1 MLEHWEYWFL
11 AILIAVVF
19 VSFVKEWIAVEVVA
33 LVGMFLC
40 VGVGILPLSDALM
53 IFSHPAPLAIGC
65 MFIVSAALER
75 TGVIEL
81 LGDWFEDLAGKTEKS
96 LLIWCILIVAVLSG
110 FVNNTPVVVV
120 FMPIILG
127 ICRRK
132 NWKASR
138 FLIPLSY
145 AAIVGGT
152 MTIIG
157 TSTNLIAAGIAEES
171 GLPTFS
177 MFEVTKLG
185 AVFFVITAVYLL
197 TVGRKLLP
205 DRTTLASL
213 IDTESTR
220 EFITH
225 AYLSKGSPL
234 VGKEFGET
242 PFAKIKKLRLIEVR
256 RNGLRVRVPLKE
268 VRFRESDELFFKGSP
283 DGVLDVHNTEG
294 IKVKGAHGKDEPE
307 TDEFGLEG
315 VQTESAMLMEGILGP
330 DSSLVGRSLAEIK
343 FRQQFGVIILAV
355 HRRGKNLQEK
365 FEDTKLA
372 FGDTLLVQ
380 GSAEKM
386 RRLFEQRDFIN
397 LSAPTTQEFRTKKA
411 PWAIGALVV
420 FVILGA
426 LGGFDV
432 IQKIPT
438 VQLALG
444 AVLFVLLTGCLEPKE
459 AYEAVDWRII
469 FLIMGMLGIGFAMIE
484 SGLLAAIAD
493 QVQAACS
500 GMDPRIIVALIY
512 LLAAV
517 LTELVSN
524 QAVAV
529 LLTPL
534 AIQVGV
540 QLGIDPRALVVAVM
554 FGASASFST
563 PIGYQTNTYVF
574 GAGGY
579 KFGDFFRV
587 GFPLAVI
594 LWITASLL
602 IPLMWKI

>member
-1 MLEHWEYWFL
+1 MPQFWEYWFL
-11 AILIAVVF
+11 AILIVVVF
-19 VSFVKEWIAVEVVA
+19 VSFVKEWLSVEVVA
-33 LVGMFLC
+33 LIGMFLC
-40 VGVGILPLSDALM
+40 VAVGILPLEGATGALSV
-53 IFSHPAPLAIGC
+53 FAHPAPLAIGC
-65 MFIVSAALER
+65 MFIISAALER
-75 TGVIEL
+75 TGVIEV
-81 LGDWFEDLAGKTEKS
+81 LGDWFEEVAGKSERAM
-96 LLIWCILIVAVLSG
+96 LVWIILIVALLSG

-120 FMPIILG
+120 FMPVILG

-132 NWKASR
+132 EWKSSR
-138 FLIPLSY
+138 YLIPLSY

-152 MTIIG
+152 VTIIG
-157 TSTNLIAAGIAEES
+157 TSTNLIAAGIAEDTGME
-171 GLPTFS
+171 TFG

-185 AVFFVITAVYLL
+185 LIFCVITAVYLL
-197 TVGRKLLP
+197 TIGRKLLP
-205 DRTTLASL
+205 DRSTLASL
-213 IDTESTR
+213 IDTESSR

-225 AYLSKGSPL
+225 AYLSTGSPL
-234 VGKEFGET
+234 VGKEFSET
-242 PFAKIKKLRLIEVR
+242 PFAKIRKLRLIEVR
-256 RNGLRVRVPLKE
+256 RNGLRVRVPMKE
-268 VRFRESDELFFKGSP
+268 IRFRDGDELFFKGSP
-283 DGVLDVHNTEG
+283 DGVLDVHKTKG
-294 IKVKGAHGKDEPE
+294 IKATEQE
-307 TDEFGLEG
+307 EEDEFGLEG
-315 VQTESAMLMEGILGP
+315 VQTESAVLMEGILGP
-330 DSSLVGRSLAEIK
+330 DSSLVGKSLSEIK

-355 HRRGKNLQEK
+355 HRKGKNLQEK
-365 FEDTKLA
+365 FEDTKLV

-397 LSAPTTQEFRTKKA
+397 LSAPTTQEFRKKKA
-411 PWAIGALVV
+411 PWAIGALLV
-420 FVILGA
+420 FVLLGA

-432 IQKIPT
+432 IDKIPT

-444 AVLFVLLTGCLEPKE
+444 AVLFVLLTGCLDPKE
-459 AYEAVDWRII
+459 AYESIDWRII
-469 FLIMGMLGIGFAMIE
+469 FLIMGMLGIGQAMIH
-484 SGLLAAIAD
+484 SGLLGAVAYQVEAILG
-493 QVQAACS
+493 
-500 GMDPRIIVALIY
+500 GMDPRIILALLY

-534 AIQVGV
+534 AIQLGV
-540 QLGIDPRALVVAVM
+540 QMGIEPRALVVAVM

-594 LWITASLL
+594 LWIAASFL
-602 IPLMWKI
+602 IPLIWGI

>member
-1 MLEHWEYWFL
+1 MPQHWEYWFL
-11 AILIAVVF
+11 AILIAIVF
-19 VSFVKEWIAVEVVA
+19 ISFIKEWIAVEVVSI
-33 LVGMFLC
+33 LGMFLC
-40 VGVGILPLSDALM
+40 VAVGILPLQGIAGALSV
-53 IFSHPAPLAIGC
+53 FSHPAPLAIAC
-65 MFIVSAALER
+65 MFVLSAALER
-75 TGVIEL
+75 TGVIET
-81 LGDWFEDLAGKTEKS
+81 LGDWFEELAGKTEKTM
-96 LLIWCILIVAVLSG
+96 LLWLIVIVALLSG

-132 NWKASR
+132 EWKASR

-152 MTIIG
+152 VTIIG
-157 TSTNLIAAGIAEES
+157 TSTNLIAAGIAEGQ
-171 GLPTFS
+171 GLETFG

-185 AVFFVITAVYLL
+185 VIFCAITAVYLYFF
-197 TVGRKLLP
+197 GRKLLP
-205 DRTTLASL
+205 DRTTLASM

-225 AYLSKGSPL
+225 AFLSKGSPL

-268 VRFRESDELFFKGSP
+268 IRFRELDELFFKGSP
-283 DGVLDVHNTEG
+283 DGVLDVSNTEG
-294 IKVKGAHGKDEPE
+294 VEVKGGQ
-307 TDEFGLEG
+307 DEFGLEG
-315 VQTESAMLMEGILGP
+315 VQTESAMLMEGIVGP
-330 DSSLVGRSLAEIK
+330 ESSLVGKSLAEIK

-397 LSAPTTQEFRTKKA
+397 LSAPTTKEFRTKKA
-411 PWAIGALVV
+411 PWAIGSLLV

-426 LGGFDV
+426 LGGFGFID
-432 IQKIPT
+432 KIPT

-444 AVLFVLLTGCLEPKE
+444 AVLFVLLTGCLDPKE
-459 AYEAVDWRII
+459 AYESIDWRII
-469 FLIMGMLGIGFAMIE
+469 FLIMGMLGIGLAMIS
-484 SGLLAAIAD
+484 SGLLAAIAT
-493 QVQAACS
+493 QVQAVC
-500 GMDPRIIVALIY
+500 GGLDPRVIIALIY
-512 LLAAV
+512 LFAAI

-534 AIQVGV
+534 AMQLGV
-540 QLGIDPRALVVAVM
+540 QMGIEPRALVVAVM

-579 KFGDFFRV
+579 KFGDFFRI

-602 IPLMWKI
+602 IPVFWGI

>member
-11 AILIAVVF
+11 AILIAGVF
-19 VSFVKEWIAVEVVA
+19 VFFVKEWLSVEIVA

-40 VGVGILPLSDALM
+40 VMVGILPLEGALSV
-53 IFSHPAPLAIGC
+53 FSHPAPLAIGC

-75 TGVIEL
+75 TGVIES
-81 LGDWFEDLAGKTEKS
+81 LGDWFEDLAGKTEKTM
-96 LLIWCILIVAVLSG
+96 LLWLVIIVALLSG

-120 FMPIILG
+120 FMPVILG

-132 NWKASR
+132 EWKASR

-152 MTIIG
+152 VTIIG

-171 GLPTFS
+171 GLETFS
-177 MFEVTKLG
+177 MFEVSKLG
-185 AVFFVITAVYLL
+185 LVFCLITIVYLL
-197 TVGRKLLP
+197 TLGRKLLP

-225 AYLSKGSPL
+225 AYLSKGSPM

-256 RNGLRVRVPLKE
+256 RNGLRVRVPLQE
-268 VRFRESDELFFKGSP
+268 IRFREGDELFFKGSP
-283 DGVLDVHNTEG
+283 DGVLDVSKTEG
-294 IKVKGAHGKDEPE
+294 VEVKGGM
-307 TDEFGLEG
+307 EFGLEG
-315 VQTESAMLMEGILGP
+315 VQTESAILMEGILGP
-330 DSSLVGRSLAEIK
+330 DSSLVGRSLSEIK

-386 RRLFEQRDFIN
+386 RRLFEQPDFVN
-397 LSAPTTQEFRTKKA
+397 LSAPTTKEFRIKKA

-426 LGGFDV
+426 LGGFEV
-432 IQKIPT
+432 IDKIPT

-459 AYEAVDWRII
+459 AYDAVDWRII
-469 FLIMGMLGIGFAMIE
+469 FLIMGMLGIGLAMIE
-484 SGLLAAIAD
+484 SGLLVAIAN
-493 QVQAACS
+493 QVEAVFG
-500 GMDPRIIVALIY
+500 GMDPRLILALLY

-534 AIQVGV
+534 AIQ
-540 QLGIDPRALVVAVM
+540 LGIQMGIEPRALVVAVM

-587 GFPLAVI
+587 GFPLALI

-602 IPLMWKI
+602 IPLLWEI

>member
-1 MLEHWEYWFL
+1 MEQHWEYWFL
-11 AILIAVVF
+11 AVLIAFVF
-19 VSFVKEWIAVEVVA
+19 VSFVKEWLAVEVVA
-33 LVGMFLC
+33 LLGMFLC
-40 VGVGILPLSDALM
+40 IAVGILPLDQALGV
-53 IFSHPAPLAIGC
+53 FSHPAPLAIGC
-65 MFIVSAALER
+65 MFVVSAALER
-75 TGVIEL
+75 TGVIEW
-81 LGDWFEDLAGKTEKS
+81 LGDWFEDLAGGSEKMM
-96 LLIWCILIVAVLSG
+96 LGWLVVVVALLSG

-120 FMPIILG
+120 FMPVILG

-132 NWKASR
+132 EWIASR

-152 MTIIG
+152 VTIIG
-157 TSTNLIAAGIAEES
+157 TSTNLIAAGIAEQN
-171 GLPTFS
+171 GLETFG
-177 MFEVTKLG
+177 MFEVSKLG
-185 AVFFVITAVYLL
+185 LVFCAITVLYLL
-197 TVGRKLLP
+197 TLGKKLLP
-205 DRTTLASL
+205 DRSTLAAL
-213 IDTESTR
+213 INTESTR

-225 AYLSKGSPL
+225 AFLSEGSPL
-234 VGKEFGET
+234 VGKEFEET
-242 PFAKIKKLRLIEVR
+242 PFGKLKKLRLIEVR

-268 VRFRESDELFFKGSP
+268 IHFREGDELFFKGSP
-283 DGVLDVHNTEG
+283 DGVLGMRKSQGLELRGGD
-294 IKVKGAHGKDEPE
+294 D
-307 TDEFGLEG
+307 FGLEG
-315 VQTESAMLMEGILGP
+315 VQTESAILMEGILGP
-330 DSSLVGRSLAEIK
+330 DSSLVGKSLAEIK

-355 HRRGKNLQEK
+355 HRRGTNLRDQ

-397 LSAPTTQEFRTKKA
+397 LSAPTTQEFRVKKA
-411 PWAIGALVV
+411 PWALGALLV

-426 LGGFDV
+426 LGGFGV
-432 IQKIPT
+432 IDKIPT

-459 AYEAVDWRII
+459 AYDAVDWRIL
-469 FLIMGMLGIGFAMIE
+469 FLIMGMLGIGLAMIE
-484 SGLLAAIAD
+484 SGLIGAIAS
-493 QVQAACS
+493 QVELLC
-500 GMDPRIIVALIY
+500 GGFDPLVILALVY

-534 AIQVGV
+534 AIQ
-540 QLGIDPRALVVAVM
+540 LGLQMDIEPRALVVAVM

-587 GFPLAVI
+587 GFPLAII
-594 LWITASLL
+594 LWLTACLL
-602 IPLMWKI
+602 IPLFWGI

>member
-1 MLEHWEYWFL
+1 MSHWEYWFL
-11 AILIAVVF
+11 AILIALVF
-19 VSFVKEWIAVEVVA
+19 LSFVKEWLSVEVVA
-33 LVGMFLC
+33 LLGMFLC
-40 VGVGILPLSDALM
+40 VAVGILPLDGALSV
-53 IFSHPAPLAIGC
+53 FSHPAPLAIGC
-65 MFIVSAALER
+65 MFVISAALER
-75 TGVIEL
+75 TGVIES
-81 LGDWFEDLAGKTEKS
+81 LGDWFEGVAGKTEKTM
-96 LLIWCILIVAVLSG
+96 LVWLVIIVALLSG

-120 FMPIILG
+120 FMPILLG

-132 NWKASR
+132 DWKASR

-152 MTIIG
+152 VTIIG
-157 TSTNLIAAGIAEES
+157 TSTNLIAAGIAEQN
-171 GLPTFS
+171 GLDTFG
-177 MFEVTKLG
+177 MFEVSRLG
-185 AVFFVITAVYLL
+185 LVFCAITVIYLL
-197 TVGRKLLP
+197 TAGRKLLP
-205 DRTTLASL
+205 DRSTLASL
-213 IDTESTR
+213 IDTESSR

-225 AYLSKGSPL
+225 AYVSEGSPL
-234 VGKEFGET
+234 VGKEFAET
-242 PFAKIKKLRLIEVR
+242 PFGKIRKMRLIEVR

-268 VRFRESDELFFKGSP
+268 IRFREGDELFFKGSP
-283 DGVLDVHNTEG
+283 DGVLDVSKTVG
-294 IKVKGAHGKDEPE
+294 VKMRSD
-307 TDEFGLEG
+307 DEFGLEG
-315 VQTESAMLMEGILGP
+315 VQTESAVLMEGILGP
-330 DSSLVGRSLAEIK
+330 DSSLIGRSLAEIK

-355 HRRGKNLQEK
+355 HRRGTNLQSK

-397 LSAPTTQEFRTKKA
+397 LSAPTTQEFRVKKA
-411 PWAIGALVV
+411 PWALVALLA

-426 LGGFDV
+426 LGGFGV
-432 IQKIPT
+432 IDKIPT
-438 VQLALG
+438 VQLGLG
-444 AVLFVLLTGCLEPKE
+444 AVLFVLLTGCVEPKE
-459 AYEAVDWRII
+459 AYEAVDWKIL
-469 FLIMGMLGIGFAMIE
+469 FLIMGMLGIGLAMIE
-484 SGLLAAIAD
+484 SGLLNAVATQIE
-493 QVQAACS
+493 VVC
-500 GMDPRIIVALIY
+500 GGLDPRVILALIY

-534 AIQVGV
+534 AIQ
-540 QLGIDPRALVVAVM
+540 LGLQMDIEPRALVVAVM

-587 GFPLAVI
+587 GFPLAII
-594 LWITASLL
+594 LWLTASLL
-602 IPLMWKI
+602 IPLFWGI

>member
-1 MLEHWEYWFL
+1 MLGNWEYWFL
-11 AILIAVVF
+11 AVLIAVVF
-19 VSFVKEWIAVEVVA
+19 VSFVKEWMSVEVVA

-40 VGVGILPLSDALM
+40 VGVGILPLTEALSV
-53 IFSHPAPLAIGC
+53 FSHPAPLAIGC

-75 TGVIEL
+75 TGVIES
-81 LGDWFEDLAGKTEKS
+81 LGDWFEDLAGKTEKT
-96 LLIWCILIVAVLSG
+96 LLLWCIVIVALLSG
-110 FVNNTPVVVV
+110 VVNNTPVVVV
-120 FMPIILG
+120 FMPVILG

-132 NWKASR
+132 EWKASR

-157 TSTNLIAAGIAEES
+157 TSTNLIAAGIAEDS

-185 AVFFVITAVYLL
+185 LVFCVITAIYLM
-197 TVGRKLLP
+197 TIGRKLLP

-225 AYLSKGSPL
+225 AYLSEGSPL

-268 VRFRESDELFFKGSP
+268 VRFREGDELFFKGSP
-283 DGVLDVHNTEG
+283 DGVLDVHKTEG
-294 IKVKGAHGKDEPE
+294 LE
-307 TDEFGLEG
+307 TGSEQDEFGLEG

-330 DSSLVGRSLAEIK
+330 DSSLVGKSLSEIK

-397 LSAPTTQEFRTKKA
+397 LSAPTTQEFRNKKA

-426 LGGFDV
+426 LGGFGIID
-432 IQKIPT
+432 KIPT

-444 AVLFVLLTGCLEPKE
+444 AVLFVMLTRCLEPKE

-469 FLIMGMLGIGFAMIE
+469 FLIMGMLGIGLAMIH
-484 SGLLAAIAD
+484 SGLIASIAV
-493 QVQAACS
+493 QVEAVS
-500 GMDPRIIVALIY
+500 GGMDPRVMIALIY

-534 AIQVGV
+534 AIQLGV
-540 QLGIDPRALVVAVM
+540 QLGIEPRALVVAVM

-587 GFPLAVI
+587 GFPLAII

-602 IPLMWKI
+602 IPLMWGI

>member
-1 MLEHWEYWFL
+1 MSQNWEYWFL
-11 AILIAVVF
+11 ALLLAVVF
-19 VSFVKEWIAVEVVA
+19 LSFVKEWLPVEIVA
-33 LVGMFLC
+33 LAGMFLC
-40 VGVGILPLSDALM
+40 VIVGILDLDGPAGALSV
-53 IFSHPAPLAIGC
+53 FSHGAPLAIGC
-65 MFIVSAALER
+65 MFVISAALER
-75 TGVIEL
+75 TGVIET
-81 LGDWFEDLAGKTEKS
+81 LGDWFEGLAAKSETS
-96 LLIWCILIVAVLSG
+96 LLVWIIVIVAFLSG

-120 FMPIILG
+120 LMPVILG

-132 NWKASR
+132 DWKASR
-138 FLIPLSY
+138 YLIPLSY

-152 MTIIG
+152 ITIIG
-157 TSTNLIAAGIAEES
+157 TSTNLIAAGIAEDR
-171 GLPTFS
+171 GLEPFG

-185 AVFFVITAVYLL
+185 LIFCLITAAYLL
-197 TVGRKLLP
+197 IFGRKLLP
-205 DRTTLASL
+205 DRSTLASL
-213 IDTESTR
+213 IDTESSR

-225 AYLSKGSPL
+225 AYVSKGSPL

-268 VRFRESDELFFKGSP
+268 IRFRQSDELFFKGSP
-283 DGVLDVHNTEG
+283 DGVLDVTKTEG
-294 IKVKGAHGKDEPE
+294 VEVNSGAE
-307 TDEFGLEG
+307 EFGLEG
-315 VQTESAMLMEGILGP
+315 VQTESAVLMEGILGP
-330 DSSLVGRSLAEIK
+330 ESSLVGKSLSELK

-355 HRRGKNLQEK
+355 HRRGQNLREK

-386 RRLFEQRDFIN
+386 RRLFEQRDFVN
-397 LSAPTTQEFRTKKA
+397 LSAPTTKEFRKEKA
-411 PWAIGALVV
+411 RWALVGLGI
-420 FVILGA
+420 FVLLGA
-426 LGGFDV
+426 LGGFEV
-432 IQKIPT
+432 IPKIPT

-444 AVLFVLLTGCLEPKE
+444 AALFVLITGCLTPNE
-459 AYEAVDWRII
+459 AYDAIDWRIL
-469 FLIMGMLGIGFAMIE
+469 FLIMGMLGIGLAMIQ
-484 SGLLAAIAD
+484 SGLLGSVAD
-493 QVQAACS
+493 LVAETCG
-500 GMDPRIIVALIY
+500 GMDPRLLLALIY
-512 LLAAV
+512 LLAAI

-534 AIQVGV
+534 AIQLGV
-540 QLGIDPRALVVAVM
+540 QMEIDPRALVVAVM

-594 LWITASLL
+594 LWLTASLL
-602 IPLMWKI
+602 IPLLWGI

>member
-1 MLEHWEYWFL
+1 MLEYWEYWFL
-11 AILIAVVF
+11 TILLVVVF
-19 VSFVKEWIAVEVVA
+19 VSFVREWLAVEVVA

-40 VGVGILPLSDALM
+40 IAVGILPLDIALEV
-53 IFSHPAPLAIGC
+53 FSHPAPLAIGC

-75 TGVIEL
+75 TGVIES
-81 LGDWFEDLAGKTEKS
+81 LGDWFEDLAGKTEKTM
-96 LLIWCILIVAVLSG
+96 LVWLVLIVALLSG

-132 NWKASR
+132 DWKASR

-152 MTIIG
+152 VTIIG
-157 TSTNLIAAGIAEES
+157 TSTNLIAAGIAEKR
-171 GLPTFS
+171 GLETFG
-177 MFEVTKLG
+177 MFEVSKLG
-185 AVFFVITAVYLL
+185 LIFCVITTVYLL
-197 TVGRKLLP
+197 TLGRKFLP
-205 DRTTLASL
+205 DRSTLASL
-213 IDTESTR
+213 IDTDNSR

-225 AYLSKGSPL
+225 AYLSEGSPL
-234 VGKEFGET
+234 VGKDFSES
-242 PFAKIKKLRLIEVR
+242 PFAKIRKMRLIEVR

-268 VRFRESDELFFKGSP
+268 IRFRDGDELFFKGSP
-283 DGVLDVHNTEG
+283 DGLADVTKTKGLE
-294 IKVKGAHGKDEPE
+294 VKGGDEL
-307 TDEFGLEG
+307 GLEG
-315 VQTESAMLMEGILGP
+315 VQTESAVLMEGILGP
-330 DSSLVGRSLAEIK
+330 DSSLVGKSLAEIK

-355 HRRGKNLQEK
+355 HRKGRNLREQ

-386 RRLFEQRDFIN
+386 RRLFEQPDFIN
-397 LSAPTTQEFRTKKA
+397 LSAPTTKEFRVNKA
-411 PWAIGALVV
+411 PWAIGALIV
-420 FVILGA
+420 FVLLGA
-426 LGGFDV
+426 LGGFGVVD
-432 IQKIPT
+432 KIPT

-444 AVLFVLLTGCLEPKE
+444 AVLFVLVTGCLDPKE
-459 AYEAVDWRII
+459 AYAAVDWRII
-469 FLIMGMLGIGFAMIE
+469 FLIMGMLGIGMAMIH
-484 SGLLAAIAD
+484 SGLLDAVAY
-493 QVQAACS
+493 QVEAVC
-500 GMDPRIIVALIY
+500 GGLDPRIMIAMIY

-534 AIQVGV
+534 AIQLGV
-540 QLGIDPRALVVAVM
+540 QMGIEPRSLVVAVM

-587 GFPLAVI
+587 GFPLAFI

-602 IPLMWKI
+602 IPLLWGV

>member
-1 MLEHWEYWFL
+1 MPEHWEFWFL
-11 AILIAVVF
+11 GGLIAVVF
-19 VSFVKEWIAVEVVA
+19 LCFVKEWLSVEIVA
-33 LVGMFLC
+33 LLGLFLC
-40 VGVGILPLSDALM
+40 LGVGILPLEQALSV
-53 IFSHPAPLAIGC
+53 FGHPAPLAIGC

-75 TGVIEL
+75 TGVIES
-81 LGDWFEDLAGKTEKS
+81 LGDWFEDLAGKTEKTM
-96 LLIWCILIVAVLSG
+96 LLWLILVVALLSG

-132 NWKASR
+132 DWKASR

-152 MTIIG
+152 VTIIG
-157 TSTNLIAAGIAEES
+157 TSTNLIAAGIAEDS
-171 GLPTFS
+171 GLDTFS
-177 MFEVTKLG
+177 MFEVSKLG
-185 AVFFVITAVYLL
+185 VIFCLITAVYLMTL
-197 TVGRKLLP
+197 GRKLLP

-268 VRFRESDELFFKGSP
+268 IRFRESDELFFKGSP
-283 DGVLDVHNTEG
+283 DGVLDVA
-294 IKVKGAHGKDEPE
+294 K
-307 TDEFGLEG
+307 TDGVELTNDREFGLEG
-315 VQTESAMLMEGILGP
+315 IQTESAMLMEGILGP
-330 DSSLVGRSLAEIK
+330 DSTLVGKSLSEIK
-343 FRQQFGVIILAV
+343 FRQQFGVIIVAV

-386 RRLFEQRDFIN
+386 RRLFEERDFIN
-397 LSAPTTQEFRTKKA
+397 LSAPTTEDFRKEKA
-411 PWAIGALVV
+411 PWAIGALLV
-420 FVILGA
+420 FVLLGA
-426 LGGFDV
+426 LGGFGV
-432 IQKIPT
+432 IDKIPT

-444 AVLFVLLTGCLEPKE
+444 AVLFVLVTGCLEPKE
-459 AYEAVDWRII
+459 AYEAIDWRII
-469 FLIMGMLGIGFAMIE
+469 FLIMGMLGIGLAMIE
-484 SGLLAAIAD
+484 SGLLVAIAN
-493 QVQAACS
+493 QVEAVC
-500 GMDPRIIVALIY
+500 GGLDPRIMLALIY
-512 LLAAV
+512 LLAAI

-534 AIQVGV
+534 AV
-540 QLGIDPRALVVAVM
+540 QLGVQMGIEPRALVVAVM

-579 KFGDFFRV
+579 RFGDFFRA
-587 GFPLAVI
+587 GFPLAII

-602 IPLMWKI
+602 IPLLWGI

>member
-1 MLEHWEYWFL
+1 MLGIWEYWFL
-11 AILIAVVF
+11 AILIAIVF
-19 VSFVKEWIAVEVVA
+19 VCFVKEWLSVEVVA

-40 VGVGILPLSDALM
+40 VAVGILPLDGALSV
-53 IFSHPAPLAIGC
+53 FSHPAPLAIGC

-75 TGVIEL
+75 TGIIES
-81 LGDWFEDLAGKTEKS
+81 LGDWFEDLAGKTEKTM
-96 LLIWCILIVAVLSG
+96 LLWLVLIVALLSG

-120 FMPIILG
+120 FMPVILG

-152 MTIIG
+152 VTIIG
-157 TSTNLIAAGIAEES
+157 TSTNLIAAGIAEDS
-171 GLPTFS
+171 GLETFS
-177 MFEVTKLG
+177 MFEVSKLG
-185 AVFFVITAVYLL
+185 VVFCAITAVYLM
-197 TVGRKLLP
+197 TIGRKLLP
-205 DRTTLASL
+205 DRTTLAAL
-213 IDTESTR
+213 IDTESSR

-225 AYLSKGSPL
+225 AYLSQGSPM

-242 PFAKIKKLRLIEVR
+242 PFAKIKQLRLIEVR

-268 VRFRESDELFFKGSP
+268 IRFRDGDELFFKGSP
-283 DGVLDVHNTEG
+283 DGVLDVTKTEG
-294 IKVKGAHGKDEPE
+294 VEVHGDQA
-307 TDEFGLEG
+307 FGLEG
-315 VQTESAMLMEGILGP
+315 VQTESAVLMEGILGP
-330 DSSLVGRSLAEIK
+330 DSSLVGKSLSEIK

-386 RRLFEQRDFIN
+386 RRLFEQPDFIN
-397 LSAPTTQEFRTKKA
+397 LSAPTTKEFRTSKA
-411 PWAIGALVV
+411 PLAIGALLV
-420 FVILGA
+420 FVVLGA

-432 IQKIPT
+432 IEKIPT

-444 AVLFVLLTGCLEPKE
+444 AVLFVLLTGCIEPKE

-469 FLIMGMLGIGFAMIE
+469 FLIMGMLGIGLAMIE
-484 SGLLAAIAD
+484 SGLLVAIAN
-493 QVQAACS
+493 QVEAVC
-500 GMDPRIIVALIY
+500 GGLDPRIILALVY

-534 AIQVGV
+534 AIQ
-540 QLGIDPRALVVAVM
+540 LGFQMDIEPRALVVAVM

-587 GFPLAVI
+587 GFPLAII
-594 LWITASLL
+594 LWITACFL
-602 IPLMWKI
+602 IPLIWGI

>member
-1 MLEHWEYWFL
+1 M
-11 AILIAVVF
+11 
-19 VSFVKEWIAVEVVA
+19 EVVA
-33 LVGMFLC
+33 LVAMFLC
-40 VGVGILPLSDALM
+40 VMTGILPLDGALSV
-53 IFSHPAPLAIGC
+53 FSHPAPLAIGC

-75 TGVIEL
+75 TGVIES
-81 LGDWFEDLAGKTEKS
+81 LGDWFEDLAGKTEKTM
-96 LLIWCILIVAVLSG
+96 LLWLVLIVALLSG

-120 FMPIILG
+120 FMPVILG

-132 NWKASR
+132 DWKASR

-152 MTIIG
+152 VTIIG
-157 TSTNLIAAGIAEES
+157 TSTNLIAAGIAEDS
-171 GLPTFS
+171 GMETFS
-177 MFEVTKLG
+177 MFEVSKLG
-185 AVFFVITAVYLL
+185 VVFCMITAVYLMTL
-197 TVGRKLLP
+197 GRKLLP

-213 IDTESTR
+213 IDTESSR

-234 VGKEFGET
+234 VGMEFGET

-256 RNGLRVRVPLKE
+256 RNGLRVRVPLQE
-268 VRFRESDELFFKGSP
+268 IRFRDGDELFFKGSP
-283 DGVLDVHNTEG
+283 DGVLDVTKTEG
-294 IKVKGAHGKDEPE
+294 IEVNVGQ
-307 TDEFGLEG
+307 EFGLEG

-330 DSSLVGRSLAEIK
+330 DSSLVGKSLSEIK

-386 RRLFEQRDFIN
+386 RRLFEQPDFVN
-397 LSAPTTQEFRTKKA
+397 LSAPTTKEFRTRKA
-411 PWAIGALVV
+411 PLAIGSLLV
-420 FVILGA
+420 FVLLGA
-426 LGGFDV
+426 LGGFGL
-432 IQKIPT
+432 IEKIPT

-469 FLIMGMLGIGFAMIE
+469 FLIMGMLGIGLAMIE
-484 SGLLAAIAD
+484 SGLLVAIAN
-493 QVQAACS
+493 QVEAVC
-500 GMDPRIIVALIY
+500 GGLDPRIILALVY

-534 AIQVGV
+534 AIQ
-540 QLGIDPRALVVAVM
+540 LGLQMDIEPRALVVAVM

-587 GFPLAVI
+587 GFPLAII
-594 LWITASLL
+594 LWLTACLL
-602 IPLMWKI
+602 IPMLWGI

>member
-1 MLEHWEYWFL
+1 MLGNWEYWFL
-11 AILIAVVF
+11 ALLIAVVF
-19 VSFVKEWIAVEVVA
+19 VSFVKEWISVEIVA
-33 LVGMFLC
+33 LTGMFLC
-40 VGVGILPLSDALM
+40 VGVGILPLEQALAV
-53 IFSHPAPLAIGC
+53 FSHPAPLAIGC

-75 TGVIEL
+75 TGVIES

-96 LLIWCILIVAVLSG
+96 MLLWCILIVALLSG

-132 NWKASR
+132 DWKASR

-152 MTIIG
+152 MTIVG
-157 TSTNLIAAGIAEES
+157 TSTNLIAAGIAESNKMVEME
-171 GLPTFS
+171 TFT

-185 AVFFVITAVYLL
+185 AVFCVITAVYLM

-225 AYLSKGSPL
+225 AYLSKGSPM

-283 DGVLDVHNTEG
+283 DGVLDVQKTEG
-294 IKVKGAHGKDEPE
+294 IEVKGGQGAD
-307 TDEFGLEG
+307 DFGLEG
-315 VQTESAMLMEGILGP
+315 IQTESAMLMEGILGP
-330 DSSLVGRSLAEIK
+330 DSSLVGKSLSEIK

-397 LSAPTTQEFRTKKA
+397 LSAPTTQEFRNKKA

-426 LGGFDV
+426 LGGFGV
-432 IQKIPT
+432 IEKIQT

-444 AVLFVLLTGCLEPKE
+444 AVLFVLLTRCLEPKE

-469 FLIMGMLGIGFAMIE
+469 FLIMGMLGIGQAMIT
-484 SGLLAAIAD
+484 SGLLNSIAE
-493 QVQAACS
+493 QVE
-500 GMDPRIIVALIY
+500 
-512 LLAAV
+512 AV
-517 LTELVSN
+517 C
-524 QAVAV
+524 
-529 LLTPL
+529 
-534 AIQVGV
+534 G
-540 QLGIDPRALVVAVM
+540 G
-554 FGASASFST
+554 FGSPYHYCPDLFARCRSH
-563 PIGYQTNTYVF
+563 
-574 GAGGY
+574 
-579 KFGDFFRV
+579 
-587 GFPLAVI
+587 
-594 LWITASLL
+594 
-602 IPLMWKI
+602 

>member
-1 MLEHWEYWFL
+1 MWANWEYWFL
-11 AILIAVVF
+11 AGLIALIF
-19 VSFVKEWIAVEVVA
+19 ASFVKEWISVEVVA

-40 VGVGILPLSDALM
+40 VAVGILPLEGTQGALSV
-53 IFSHPAPLAIGC
+53 FSHPAPLAIGC
-65 MFIVSAALER
+65 MFIISAALER
-75 TGVIEL
+75 TGIIEA
-81 LGDWFEDLAGKTEKS
+81 LGDWFEKLAGKSENHM
-96 LLIWCILIVAVLSG
+96 LLWMVGIVAVLSG
-110 FVNNTPVVVV
+110 FVINTPVVVV
-120 FMPIILG
+120 FMPVVLA

-132 NWKASR
+132 EWKASR

-152 MTIIG
+152 VTIIG
-157 TSTNLIAAGIAEES
+157 TSTNLIAAGIAEDS
-171 GLPTFS
+171 GLETFS
-177 MFEVTKLG
+177 MFEVSKLG
-185 AVFFVITAVYLL
+185 VVFCLVTVVYLFFFA
-197 TVGRKLLP
+197 RKLLP

-213 IDTESTR
+213 IDTESSR

-225 AYLSKGSPL
+225 AFVNENSPL
-234 VGKEFGET
+234 IGKEFSET
-242 PFAKIKKLRLIEVR
+242 PFSKIKQLRMIEVR
-256 RNGLRVRVPLKE
+256 RNGLRVRVPLRE
-268 VRFRESDELFFKGSP
+268 IRFRKGDELFFKGSP
-283 DGVLDVHNTEG
+283 KGVLDVAKTEG
-294 IKVKGAHGKDEPE
+294 VDVDAGMSD
-307 TDEFGLEG
+307 DEFGLES
-315 VQTESAMLMEGILGP
+315 VYTESAVLMEGILGP
-330 DSSLVGRSLAEIK
+330 ESSLVGRSLREVS

-355 HRRGKNLQEK
+355 HRRGKNLRER
-365 FEDTKLA
+365 FEDSKLA

-397 LSAPTTQEFRTKKA
+397 LSAPTTKEFRTNKA
-411 PWAIGALVV
+411 PWAIGALLV

-426 LGGFDV
+426 LGGFE
-432 IQKIPT
+432 IIPKIPT

-444 AVLFVLLTGCLEPKE
+444 AVLFVMLTGCLDPKE

-469 FLIMGMLGIGFAMIE
+469 FLIMGMLGIGMSLE
-484 SGLLAAIAD
+484 HSGLLEVMAERINE
-493 QVQAACS
+493 VC
-500 GMDPRIIVALIY
+500 GGLDPRLVLALVY
-512 LLAAV
+512 LLTAV

-529 LLTPL
+529 LMTPL
-534 AIQVGV
+534 AIQIGV
-540 QLGIDPRALVVAVM
+540 QMGIDPRALVVAVM

-594 LWITASLL
+594 LWIVASLL
-602 IPLMWKI
+602 IPLMWGI

>member
-1 MLEHWEYWFL
+1 MVENWQYWFL
-11 AILIAVVF
+11 GILILLVF
-19 VSFVKEWIAVEVVA
+19 ISFIKEWLSVEVVA
-33 LVGMFLC
+33 LLGMFVC
-40 VGVGILPLSDALM
+40 VMVGILPLDDALSV
-53 IFSHPAPLAIGC
+53 FSHPAPLAIGC

-75 TGVIEL
+75 TGVIES
-81 LGDWFEDLAGKTEKS
+81 LGDWFEDLAGKTETS
-96 LLIWCILIVAVLSG
+96 MLLWLVVVVALLSG

-132 NWKASR
+132 DWKASR

-152 MTIIG
+152 VTIIG
-157 TSTNLIAAGIAEES
+157 TSTNLIAAGIAEKE
-171 GLPTFS
+171 GLETFG
-177 MFEVTKLG
+177 MFEVSKLG
-185 AVFFVITAVYLL
+185 LVFCVITGVYLA
-197 TVGRKLLP
+197 TIGRKLLP
-205 DRTTLASL
+205 DRVTLASL
-213 IDTESTR
+213 IDTDSSR

-225 AYLSKGSPL
+225 AYLSKGSPM
-234 VGKEFGET
+234 VGKEFSET

-268 VRFRESDELFFKGSP
+268 IRFRESDELFFKGSP
-283 DGVLDVHNTEG
+283 DGVLDISKTEG
-294 IKVKGAHGKDEPE
+294 VEVKGNDQ
-307 TDEFGLEG
+307 FGLEG
-315 VQTESAMLMEGILGP
+315 VQTESAVLMEGILGP
-330 DSSLVGRSLAEIK
+330 DSSLVGRSLAEIQ
-343 FRQQFGVIILAV
+343 FRQTYGVIILAV
-355 HRRGKNLQEK
+355 HRRGKNLREQ

-411 PWAIGALVV
+411 PFAIGALLL
-420 FVILGA
+420 FVLLGA
-426 LGGFDV
+426 LGGFGIID
-432 IQKIPT
+432 KIPT

-444 AVLFVLLTGCLEPKE
+444 AVLFLLLTGCIEPKE
-459 AYEAVDWRII
+459 AYESVDWRII
-469 FLIMGMLGIGFAMIE
+469 FLIMGMLGVGLAMIE
-484 SGLLAAIAD
+484 SGLLDAIAV
-493 QVQAACS
+493 QVGIVCADL
-500 GMDPRIIVALIY
+500 DPRVVLALVY

-534 AIQVGV
+534 AIQ
-540 QLGIDPRALVVAVM
+540 LGLQMDIEPRALVVAVM

-579 KFGDFFRV
+579 KFGDFFKA
-587 GFPLAVI
+587 GFPLAII

-602 IPLMWKI
+602 IPLLWGI

>member
-1 MLEHWEYWFL
+1 MEQHWEYWFL
-11 AILIAVVF
+11 AVLIAIVF
-19 VSFVKEWIAVEVVA
+19 VSFVKEWLAVEVVA
-33 LVGMFLC
+33 LLGMFLC
-40 VGVGILPLSDALM
+40 IAVGILPLDQALGV
-53 IFSHPAPLAIGC
+53 FSHPAPLAIGC
-65 MFIVSAALER
+65 MFVVSAALER
-75 TGVIEL
+75 TGVIEW
-81 LGDWFEDLAGKTEKS
+81 LGDWFEDLAGGSEKMM
-96 LLIWCILIVAVLSG
+96 LGWLVVVVALLSG

-120 FMPIILG
+120 FMPVILG

-132 NWKASR
+132 EWIASR

-152 MTIIG
+152 VTIIG
-157 TSTNLIAAGIAEES
+157 TSTNLIAAGIAEQN
-171 GLPTFS
+171 GLETFG
-177 MFEVTKLG
+177 MFEVSKLG
-185 AVFFVITAVYLL
+185 LVFCAITVLYLL
-197 TVGRKLLP
+197 TLGKKLLP
-205 DRTTLASL
+205 DRSTLAAL
-213 IDTESTR
+213 INTESTR

-225 AYLSKGSPL
+225 AFLSEGSPL
-234 VGKEFGET
+234 VGKEFEET
-242 PFAKIKKLRLIEVR
+242 PFGKLKKLRLIEVR

-268 VRFRESDELFFKGSP
+268 IHFREGDELFFKGSP
-283 DGVLDVHNTEG
+283 DGVLGMRKSQGLELRGGD
-294 IKVKGAHGKDEPE
+294 D
-307 TDEFGLEG
+307 FGLEG
-315 VQTESAMLMEGILGP
+315 VQTESAILMEGILGP
-330 DSSLVGRSLAEIK
+330 DSSLVGKSLAEIK

-355 HRRGKNLQEK
+355 HRRGTNLRDQ

-397 LSAPTTQEFRTKKA
+397 LSAPTTQEFRVKKA
-411 PWAIGALVV
+411 PWALGALLV

-426 LGGFDV
+426 LGGFGV
-432 IQKIPT
+432 IDKIPT

-459 AYEAVDWRII
+459 AYDAVDWRIL
-469 FLIMGMLGIGFAMIE
+469 FLIMGMLGIGLAMIE
-484 SGLLAAIAD
+484 SGLIGAIAS
-493 QVQAACS
+493 QVELLC
-500 GMDPRIIVALIY
+500 GGFDPLVILALVY

-534 AIQVGV
+534 AIQ
-540 QLGIDPRALVVAVM
+540 LGLQMDIEPRALVVAVM

-587 GFPLAVI
+587 GFPLAII
-594 LWITASLL
+594 LWLTACLL
-602 IPLMWKI
+602 IPLFWGI

>member
-1 MLEHWEYWFL
+1 MPQYWEYWFL
-11 AILIAVVF
+11 AILIVVVF
-19 VSFVKEWIAVEVVA
+19 VSFVKEWLSVEVVA
-33 LVGMFLC
+33 LIAMFLC
-40 VGVGILPLSDALM
+40 VAVGILPLEGVSGALSV
-53 IFSHPAPLAIGC
+53 FSHPAPLAIGC
-65 MFIVSAALER
+65 MFIISAALER

-81 LGDWFEDLAGKTEKS
+81 LGDWFEEVAGKSERAM
-96 LLIWCILIVAVLSG
+96 LIWIILIVALLSG

-120 FMPIILG
+120 FMPVILG

-132 NWKASR
+132 EWKSSR
-138 FLIPLSY
+138 YLIPLSY

-152 MTIIG
+152 VTIIG
-157 TSTNLIAAGIAEES
+157 TSTNLIAAGIAEDAGME
-171 GLPTFS
+171 TFG

-185 AVFFVITAVYLL
+185 IIFCVITAIYLL
-197 TVGRKLLP
+197 TIGRKLLP

-213 IDTESTR
+213 IDTESSR

-225 AYLSKGSPL
+225 AYLSEGSPL
-234 VGKEFGET
+234 VGKEFAET
-242 PFAKIKKLRLIEVR
+242 PFAKIRKLRLIEVR
-256 RNGLRVRVPLKE
+256 RNGLRVRVPMKE
-268 VRFRESDELFFKGSP
+268 IRFRDGDELFFKGSP
-283 DGVLDVHNTEG
+283 DGVLDVHKTEG
-294 IKVKGAHGKDEPE
+294 IEAAAQEEP
-307 TDEFGLEG
+307 DEFGLEG
-315 VQTESAMLMEGILGP
+315 VQTESAVLMEGILGP
-330 DSSLVGRSLAEIK
+330 DSSLAGKSLAEIK

-355 HRRGKNLQEK
+355 HRRGRNLQEK

-397 LSAPTTQEFRTKKA
+397 LSAPTTQEYRKKKA
-411 PWAIGALVV
+411 PWAIGALIV

-426 LGGFDV
+426 LGGFGV
-432 IQKIPT
+432 IDKIPT

-444 AVLFVLLTGCLEPKE
+444 AVLFVLLTGCLDPKE
-459 AYEAVDWRII
+459 AYQAVDWRII
-469 FLIMGMLGIGFAMIE
+469 FLIMGMLGIGQAMIH
-484 SGLLAAIAD
+484 SGLLGAVAD
-493 QVQAACS
+493 QVEAVCG
-500 GMDPRIIVALIY
+500 GMNPVVILALLY

-534 AIQVGV
+534 AIQLGV
-540 QLGIDPRALVVAVM
+540 QMGIEPRALVVAVM

-579 KFGDFFRV
+579 KFSDFFRV

-594 LWITASLL
+594 LWIAASFL
-602 IPLMWKI
+602 IPVFWGI